1 MPKLAWA
8 LLALAVVSAPAHAA
22 ALSQCYGTSSHGK
35 LEGGVKLPLEGANF
49 STYSKLGAAAGRT
62 YVHAKV
68 AAAVLTTYAALA
80 TAFPSA
86 RFVYGETGFPDGG
99 RFKPHQS
106 HQNGRSVDF
115 FVPVKTT
122 RGTPARL
129 PSSWSNKFGY
139 EIEFDAAGRF
149 QNYQIDFDAYAEH
162 LYHLHLNAQ
171 AQAVPLTLVIVDPA
185 FLPSLFA
192 TRRGAYLREKLPFM
206 SGKPWVRHDE
216 HFHVEF
222 GVPCAP
228 MP

>member
-1 MPKLAWA
+1 MSKLACA
-8 LLALAVVSAPAHAA
+8 LLALVLVPAAHAA
-22 ALSQCYGTSSHGK
+22 AFSQCYGTSSHGR

-49 STYSKLGAAAGRT
+49 SAYSKLGAAAGRT

-68 AAAVLTTYAALA
+68 AAAVLTTYTALA
-80 TAFPSA
+80 TSAPSA

-99 RFKPHQS
+99 RFKPHTS

-122 RGTPARL
+122 RGTPADL

-139 EIEFDAAGRF
+139 DIEFDASGRF
-149 QNYQIDFDAYAEH
+149 QNYQIDFEAYAEH
-162 LYHLHLNAQ
+162 LYQLHLNAQ

-185 FLPSLFA
+185 FLPLLFA

-206 SGKPWVRHDE
+206 RGKPWVRHDE

-222 GVPCAP
+222 GVPCTALP
-228 MP
+228 